1 MREFGFT
8 RAVAIGF
15 IAAAAFAQQ
24 AEQTS
29 VTIESK
35 TIAIKYAA
43 PTAKTRLSAAFHT
56 DADLAFKGFQVLKGD
71 YTLYVLADGAQW
83 QLAINKAT
91 GAKAAI
97 YDPKSDLGRIPMT
110 MAKAPAPLANCKLTL
125 TRTAAL
131 AAKLEV
137 AWGGNIAS
145 APFHLDTVGADREW

>member
-1 MREFGFT
+1 MREFGLT

-15 IAAAAFAQQ
+15 MAAAAFAQQ

-35 TIAIKYAA
+35 TIAVKYAA
-43 PTAKTRLSAAFHT
+43 PTAKTRLNAAFHT
-56 DADLAFKGFQVLKGD
+56 DADLAFKGFQVPKGD

-91 GAKAAI
+91 GARAAN
-97 YDPKSDLGRIPMT
+97 YDPKSDLGRVPMA
-110 MAKAPAPLANCKLTL
+110 MGKAPAPVANCKLML
-125 TRTAAL
+125 TKTAAL

-137 AWGGNIAS
+137 TWGSNIAS
-145 APFHLDTVGADREW
+145 SPFHLDTVGADREW

>member
-1 MREFGFT
+1 MRNLGLT

-15 IAAAAFAQQ
+15 LAAAAFAQL

-35 TIAIKYAA
+35 TIAVKYVA
-43 PTAKTRLSAAFHT
+43 PTAKTRLNAAFHT
-56 DADLAFKGFQVLKGD
+56 DADLAFKGFQVPKGD

-91 GAKAAI
+91 GARAAA
-97 YDPKSDLGRIPMT
+97 YDPKLDLGRIPMT
-110 MAKAPAPLANCKLTL
+110 MAKAPAPPANCKLTL